1 MGASWWWLHRSGRAM
16 QSVQRYAPVCN
27 RSKSRWVPVIAM
39 AMLAQGWCTKLED
52 LMTNGIKRAFLYVQP
67 LIVQALCFVTRYVS
81 RKHG

>member
-27 RSKSRWVPVIAM
+27 RSESRWVPVIAM
-39 AMLAQGWCTKLED
+39 AMLAQGPATKLED
-52 LMTNGIKRAFLYVQP
+52 LMTDGIRQAFPYVQP
-67 LIVQALCFVTRYVS
+67 LIQQALCPVTRYVS